1 MISRRLL
8 RIKILQIVYAHF
20 SSQDSSLSRSEKDL
34 LFSIQ
39 KTYELYCYL
48 LLLPVAVKD
57 YAVSRMELAKTKNLP
72 SIEDL
77 NPNTRFTDNSFIAKL
92 EQSTPLKEYLKK
104 HKLSWSNYPELIRK
118 LYQQLSET
126 SYFINYMSQAEC
138 SPEDDRQLMLQ
149 FYTRELE
156 DNGLLYDILEEQ
168 SIFWNDD
175 IEFVLGVIIQ
185 GIRNQA
191 PETAHTLLPLF
202 KNEEDK
208 DYAVTLLRHSIT
220 DYLSNRELIERFV
233 TNWDVERIAL
243 TDILI
248 LNMAIAEIVH
258 FPSIPV
264 RVSFDEFLEL
274 SKFYS
279 TSKSSVFINGILDK
293 IVVHLQ
299 ELNLVRKTG
308 RGLMEGN

>member
-1 MISRRLL
+1 
-8 RIKILQIVYAHF
+8 
-20 SSQDSSLSRSEKDL
+20 
-34 LFSIQ
+34 
-39 KTYELYCYL
+39 
-48 LLLPVAVKD
+48 
-57 YAVSRMELAKTKNLP
+57 
-72 SIEDL
+72 
-77 NPNTRFTDNSFIAKL
+77 
-92 EQSTPLKEYLKK
+92 
-104 HKLSWSNYPELIRK
+104 
-118 LYQQLSET
+118 
-126 SYFINYMSQAEC
+126 
-138 SPEDDRQLMLQ
+138 
-149 FYTRELE
+149 
-156 DNGLLYDILEEQ
+156 
-168 SIFWNDD
+168 
-175 IEFVLGVIIQ
+175 
-185 GIRNQA
+185 
-191 PETAHTLLPLF
+191 
-202 KNEEDK
+202 
-208 DYAVTLLRHSIT
+208 
-220 DYLSNRELIERFV
+220 V